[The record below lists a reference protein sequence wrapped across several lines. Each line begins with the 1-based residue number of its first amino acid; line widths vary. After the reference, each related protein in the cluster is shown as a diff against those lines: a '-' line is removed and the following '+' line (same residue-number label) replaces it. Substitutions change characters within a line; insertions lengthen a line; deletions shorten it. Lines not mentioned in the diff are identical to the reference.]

1 MSCLNFKIA
10 PEVLGVFPEMRV
22 SAIRIKGL
30 EAALASFDGAGFVTT
45 AAQNVAR
52 TFETAES
59 LVADPRIDAWRKAYG
74 AIGAKPSKFRSSIEA
89 LARRAVKGAPLSTNI
104 PVVDLYNA
112 VSLETLAPLGVYDAA
127 LLPSGGLALRCANPD
142 QDQFNPLGATADDFP
157 LHKELVVYAA
167 DNKVLCWG
175 FNCRDSR
182 DVCLSETTDE
192 AVFFGEAAFAVQHEA
207 LRQALTRLQ
216 TLFREKGAECGA
228 IETAS
233 HATPSFSV

>member
-30 EAALASFDGAGFVTT
+30 KAA
-45 AAQNVAR
+45 
-52 TFETAES
+52 
-59 LVADPRIDAWRKAYG
+59 
-74 AIGAKPSKFRSSIEA
+74 
-89 LARRAVKGAPLSTNI
+89 
-104 PVVDLYNA
+104 
-112 VSLETLAPLGVYDAA
+112 LAPLGVYDAA

-142 QDQFNPLGATADDFP
+142 QDQFNPLGATANDFP

-182 DVCLSETTDE
+182 DVCLSETTEE

-207 LRQALTRLQ
+207 LRQALSRLQ
-216 TLFREKGAECGA
+216 TLFSEKGAACGA

-233 HATPSFSV
+233 HETPSFSV